1 MYKLFKNNFEAIT
14 GVIAFIFYVITLA
27 PSTIQIDSG
36 ELAAVQ
42 ALAGIAH
49 PTGYPLFT
57 IAGYL
62 FSFLPFSASIIF
74 QLNILSALWCTLAVV
89 MFVKS
94 VKLILDNID
103 RLNVVKVKVS
113 PKQSRKKKQ
122 EINAKQSPSESEFI
136 ISEDKKIA
144 AAVLSGL
151 MLAFS
156 RTFWFQSTSVEVYSL
171 HIFLMSLII
180 LFLIKGY
187 LLAQSSPE
195 KVHFTAWLI
204 FAFILALGF
213 TNHMTTLLILPGT
226 AFLYFNKYRFTSVS
240 FKRIGIM
247 VALFAVM
254 LIIFYAYL
262 PIRASQNPVI
272 NWGNPVDFERLIR
285 HISGKQY
292 QVWLFSSAE
301 ASKKQL
307 VYFIN
312 SLPSEFNISLF
323 IGFIGLFASYVLA
336 RKMFFFLAITF
347 FTTVLY
353 SINYDINDIDAYF
366 LLAYVTVAYFAAF
379 GIIQILK
386 FLKSKKYGYALPAG
400 LIITFIAVQ
409 AYFNFIKVDQSKT
422 FTFEDY
428 TKAVLG
434 SIEENAAIFSYQWDY
449 FISQSYYFQF
459 VENYRRD
466 VKIIDKE
473 LLRRSWYYN
482 QLETAHPGTSSG
494 VQKDVELFLEA
505 LKPFE
510 RGENYDSNLLETLFR
525 RIMTGLV
532 KTNIEKGE
540 YYIAP
545 EIFENEMQRGEF
557 SLPEGFTLVP
567 HLLLFKVV
575 DGNDYVPAPDPDFS
589 IRFPQNRNRYV
600 NFIESMVGSM
610 LARRAL
616 YEMQFDRV
624 DRAKIYI
631 TKIQNEFPNYSL
643 PPGLIEVLSK

>member
-1 MYKLFKNNFEAIT
+1 MNKFIKNNFVAVT
-14 GVIAFIFYVITLA
+14 GVIAFIFYIVTLA
-27 PSTIQIDSG
+27 PTTIQIDSG

-42 ALAGIAH
+42 ALGGIAH

-62 FSFLPFSASIIF
+62 FALLPFSASKIF
-74 QLNILSALWCTLAVV
+74 QLNILSAIWCSVAV
-89 MFVKS
+89 MLFVS
-94 VKLILDNID
+94 TVKLILDNID
-103 RLNVVKVKVS
+103 NLHSGKIKVS
-113 PKQSRKKKQ
+113 SKQLRKKKKVDT
-122 EINAKQSPSESEFI
+122 KQSISNSESM

-151 MLAFS
+151 VLAFS

-187 LLAQSSPE
+187 LLVQSSHE
-195 KVHFTAWLI
+195 KIHLTGWLI
-204 FAFILALGF
+204 FAFVLALGF
-213 TNHMTTLLILPGT
+213 TNHMTTLLILPGA
-226 AFLYFNKYRFTSVS
+226 AFLYFNKYRFTALSVN
-240 FKRIGIM
+240 RIVLM
-247 VALFAVM
+247 MALFAVV
-254 LIIFYAYL
+254 LIVFYAYL
-262 PIRASQNPVI
+262 PIRAAQNPVI
-272 NWGNPVDFERLIR
+272 NWGNPVDFERLFR

-292 QVWLFSSAE
+292 QVWLFSSTE
-301 ASKKQL
+301 AAKKQL

-312 SLPSEFNISLF
+312 SLPLEFNVSLF

-336 RKMFFFLAITF
+336 KKIFIFLIITFLA
-347 FTTVLY
+347 TVLY

-366 LLAYVTVAYFAAF
+366 LLAYLAISYFAAF
-379 GIIQILK
+379 GIVQLFK
-386 FLKSKKYGYALPAG
+386 YLKSNKFGYKIPAG
-400 LIITFIAVQ
+400 LIIIFIAVQ
-409 AYFNFIKVDQSKT
+409 AYFNFIKVDQSQT

-434 SIEENAAIFSYQWDY
+434 SVEKDAAIFSYQWDY
-449 FISQSYYFQF
+449 FLSQSYYFQF
-459 VENYRRD
+459 AENYRRD

-473 LLRRSWYYN
+473 LLRRSWYYH
-482 QLETAHPGTSSG
+482 QLETAHPGILSG
-494 VQKDVELFLEA
+494 VQKEVELFLKA
-505 LKPFE
+505 LTPFE
-510 RGENYDSNLLETLFR
+510 RGENYDSNLLENLFR

-532 KTNIEKGE
+532 KANIEKGE
-540 YYIAP
+540 YYIAS

-575 DGNDYVPAPDPDFS
+575 KGNEYVPAADPDFS

-600 NFIESMVGSM
+600 NFIESAVGAM

-631 TKIQNEFPNYSL
+631 TKIQNEFPNYTL
-643 PPGLIEVLSK
+643 PPGLKEVLGK